1 MFHESQNEKDEPP
14 EFRMIKDI
22 NEILEIQGEENEDI
36 NIVLENNI
44 FN

>member
-1 MFHESQNEKDEPP
+1 
-14 EFRMIKDI
+14 MIKDI